1 MNCSKNGIKIEGSS
15 CSYNNKCIYPKCI
28 NDMNNEYIIVNKTLL
43 EKRIE
48 ELEKERK
55 IMWWLERDTLQQII
69 SQSTP
74 LIQEIEAAFGT
85 GARTAKELIEKY
97 NYATSAPIQ
106 DAKMEYISNLKL
118 DI

>member
-1 MNCSKNGIKIEGSS
+1 MN
-15 CSYNNKCIYPKCI
+15 
-28 NDMNNEYIIVNKTLL
+28 DEYIIVNKTLL

-48 ELEKERK
+48 ELENVIEEKKIGVENER
-55 IMWWLERDTLQQII
+55 WLKHELKQIL
-69 SQSTP
+69 SQSTS
-74 LIQEIEAAFGT
+74 LIPEIESAFGT